1 MVPARIDGK
10 CKLVLPVGGDCRC
23 EENRIHAWWEC
34 EATAEIRSRYPLAA
48 EICKEFTEAADEE
61 HYQAPLIQHGLVPK
75 TTFLQDMEKTR
86 PAQAEISM
94 ASWSQADIDAA
105 AGRWSVAPGSHTWRI
120 ARHAFTD
127 GSTFSN
133 DCPWSRSG
141 YSVVLQTR
149 DEYDLPDGWYDLNG

>member
-1 MVPARIDGK
+1 MDF
-10 CKLVLPVGGDCRC
+10 
-23 EENRIHAWWEC
+23 HFS
-34 EATAEIRSRYPLAA
+34 RSRKTDGRPRLRHLRK
-48 EICKEFTEAADEE
+48 ITLRKRRGHSSFEAADEE